1 MVVPVPVDD
10 DEATQLTVYDVAPLL
25 LDIEHCHS
33 ENEFVQPD
41 LAVSHKF
48 VPTPLLMKAV
58 RSVHVQT
65 PVGAVTAEAGG
76 DGLGGGGLGGGDEQV
91 VKWFAQTPPT

>member
-25 LDIEHCHS
+25 LEIEHCHS

-65 PVGAVTAEAGG
+65 PVGAVRADDVLG
-76 DGLGGGGLGGGDEQV
+76 DGGGGGLDDGGGGGRLV
-91 VKWFAQTPPT
+91 